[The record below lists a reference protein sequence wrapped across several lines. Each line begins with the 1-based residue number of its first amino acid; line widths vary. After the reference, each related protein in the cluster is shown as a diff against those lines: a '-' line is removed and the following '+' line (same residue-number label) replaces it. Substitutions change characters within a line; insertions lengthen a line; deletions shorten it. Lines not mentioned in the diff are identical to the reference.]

1 VVSFIGGGNP
11 DYPEKSA
18 DLLQVTDKLSHDVV
32 LSTPHLGFDLTMLM
46 VLCTDC
52 IGSSKSN
59 YHTIT
64 TMTAPIFSMIFISRQ
79 FTLQTV
85 DLIHYNLV
93 LSLFT
98 DEEPESPRSVDK
110 SEESVDPSDVSVTEK
125 TETEE
130 GKTEEVKERGGAEG
144 GQSEEEQNDEKEN
157 GMRLKYIFI
166 YMYNQTHFMV

>member
-1 VVSFIGGGNP
+1 
-11 DYPEKSA
+11 
-18 DLLQVTDKLSHDVV
+18 
-32 LSTPHLGFDLTMLM
+32 
-46 VLCTDC
+46 
-52 IGSSKSN
+52 
-59 YHTIT
+59 
-64 TMTAPIFSMIFISRQ
+64 MTAPIFSMIFISRQ

-98 DEEPESPRSVDK
+98 DEEPESPRSVNK
-110 SEESVDPSDVSVTEK
+110 SEESVDPSDVNVTEK

-157 GMRLKYIFI
+157 GMRLKYISI